1 MASCIIILFPS
12 LNSWFFPVSN
22 VCQVIDGQETH
33 TIIVLYSIMEFL
45 FSFVDHHLLISQLPG
60 QYVLLLPH
68 GHILIRIIQGVGGHG
83 VIVKAVSHS
92 HR

>member
-1 MASCIIILFPS
+1 
-12 LNSWFFPVSN
+12 
-22 VCQVIDGQETH
+22 
-33 TIIVLYSIMEFL
+33 MEFL